1 MNTTFRTRLFS
12 LAAAALTTALIAG
25 SQLGLGQHYTSQA
38 DATMAAA
45 AKPAVAQVTVREGR
59 RG

>member
-25 SQLGLGQHYTSQA
+25 SQLGLGKHYTSKA
-38 DATMAAA
+38 DTTMAAA
-45 AKPAVAQVTVREGR
+45 TKPAVAQVTVREGR
-59 RG
+59 PG

>member
-1 MNTTFRTRLFS
+1 MNTTLRTRLFS

-25 SQLGLGQHYTSQA
+25 SQLGLGQHYTNQA

-45 AKPAVAQVTVREGR
+45 TKPAVAQVTMREGR
-59 RG
+59 PG